1 MEGKN
6 HHENMRVM
14 GKNCKDYGNSNETNR
29 QQVDQNTKGGTCL
42 WMELSWDAPTD
53 SWMPKLCKTSKA
65 IGQILGSKLPHRPP
79 NTTSGLEQ
87 PEP

>member
-65 IGQILGSKLPHRPP
+65 IGQILGSKLPQRPP